1 MRQDELLNVLKSIVL
16 GMSKLLG
23 DDTEIVLHDLVKQ
36 ELVYIVNGHIT
47 GRDTGYKIDRSVYD
61 VIINLADDDGHVI
74 GYGSN
79 TSKGKSLRSSHF
91 IIRDGDNNPRAMI
104 CINQDTAKLQAARD
118 LLDAMIRLN
127 PLTDS
132 PEPAFEDE
140 NFIQKMTQRVI
151 IDSIEK
157 MKPTSVDT
165 REGKLEILKQ
175 LEIKGV
181 FAVKDAVP
189 SVCKQLS
196 ISQAT
201 LYNYLR
207 EIRSQSNLSLQP
219 GTLQL

>member
-1 MRQDELLNVLKSIVL
+1 MEQNELLCILKSIVL

-61 VIINLADDDGHVI
+61 VIINLADEDGHVI

-91 IIRDGDNNPRAMI
+91 IIHDANHVPRAMI

-127 PLTDS
+127 PLNNT

-157 MKPTSVDT
+157 MKPASVDT
-165 REGKLEILKQ
+165 REGKLEVLRQ
-175 LEIKGV
+175 LELKGV

-207 EIRSQSNLSLQP
+207 EIRSQ
-219 GTLQL
+219 GTIFRQSSIQI

>member
-47 GRDTGYKIDRSVYD
+47 GRGTGYKIDRSVYD
-61 VIINLADDDGHVI
+61 VIINLADGDGHVI

-91 IIRDGDNNPRAMI
+91 IIRDENNNPRAMI

-118 LLDAMIRLN
+118 LLDAMVRLN
-127 PLTDS
+127 PLADS